1 VAVALAAAL
10 LGFLA
15 VQAASQPRV
24 APARGIRRLELV
36 DLIRQQDERIRELRR
51 QVRALRRDLTDA
63 SVTESGSAEVRTLQA
78 QVDEVAATA
87 GGRGLSG
94 SGVIAIL
101 DDSELAR
108 SPSGDPNDL
117 VIHERDIQTVVNA
130 LWAAGA
136 EAVAVNGQRLTS
148 ASAVRCAG
156 NTLLLHGTVQ
166 SPPYEIVGIGDPQ
179 ALGDSLRG
187 GPGMDRL
194 LAAARAFG
202 LRYVFE
208 EGIVHIP
215 EGTVVPELEA
225 ARAVGGA

>member
-1 VAVALAAAL
+1 VAVALAAAV

-36 DLIRQQDERIRELRR
+36 DLIRRQDERIGELRGR
-51 QVRALRRDLTDA
+51 VRALRRDLTEA
-63 SVTESGSAEVRTLQA
+63 SGTAPGSAEVRMLQD
-78 QVDEVAATA
+78 QVDELAATS

-94 SGVIAIL
+94 PGVIVTL
-101 DDSELAR
+101 DDSDLAR

-130 LWAAGA
+130 LWAADA
-136 EAVAVNGQRLTS
+136 EAVAVNSQRLTS

-166 SPPYEIVGIGDPQ
+166 SPPYEIVAIGDP
-179 ALGDSLRG
+179 ATLGDSLET

-208 EGIVHIP
+208 EGTVQIP
-215 EGTVVPELEA
+215 EGTEVPELTVTRA
-225 ARAVGGA
+225 AGTA